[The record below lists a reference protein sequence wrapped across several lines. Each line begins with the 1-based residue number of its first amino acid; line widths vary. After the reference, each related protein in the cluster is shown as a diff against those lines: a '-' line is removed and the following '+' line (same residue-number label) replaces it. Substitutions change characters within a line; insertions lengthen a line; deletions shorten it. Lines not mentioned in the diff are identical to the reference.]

1 MAPERV
7 QDDVVVTL
15 QYKLRLDDGTLVE
28 ESEPDDPLV
37 YLHGHDNIIPG
48 LEKALDGMKVG
59 ETKTVVVEPEEGY
72 GDYDPDDIGRISR
85 EGLPDDFAPEV
96 GMLIPII
103 DEEGSEAE
111 VLIVEMDEEDIVVDF
126 NHPMAGERL
135 HFEVEITDLREATAE
150 ELDHGHAHVGD
161 DFEHNGDGHRG

>member
-7 QDDVVVTL
+7 QENVVVTL

-28 ESEPDDPLV
+28 ESEPDDPLI

-59 ETKTVVVEPEEGY
+59 EKKTVVVEPEEGY
-72 GDYDPDDIGRISR
+72 GDYDPEDIGRISR

-103 DEEGSEAE
+103 DEEGNEAE
-111 VLIVEMDEEDIVVDF
+111 VLIVEMDDEDITVDF

-135 HFEVEITDLREATAE
+135 HFEIEITDLREATEE

-161 DFEHNGDGHRG
+161 DFGHNGDGHRS